1 VSSPTTTI
9 AKDDNIDV
17 TTIEELLG
25 RPARPGRPLKVAIA
39 GGGVGGLTTALC
51 MLKKG
56 MDVTV
61 YEKTAAFARF
71 GGPIQFASNALSV
84 IREID
89 DTLFDRVMDKFTF
102 TGTRACGIKDGL
114 RADGTFRMTNDSFD
128 YLWNA
133 NAPADWFVKFPLK
146 QCADIFGLPYTGVID
161 RPDLQEILIDECRKM
176 KPNFIQNGN
185 PVIGYTS
192 RGKGMG
198 VTVNLEDGTFADAD
212 VLVGSDGIWSSVR
225 AQMYGEEI
233 KKSSNNGQ
241 KRQGVSV
248 LVVSRMIDV
257 IYKSS
262 HYESYFEI
270 SSVHILDIPSLLV
283 RQYSKQMIIM
293 TLDIKYTLD
302 QNGTL

>member
-1 VSSPTTTI
+1 MI
-9 AKDDNIDV
+9 IDND
-17 TTIEELLG
+17 EELLG

-39 GGGVGGLTTALC
+39 GGGVGGLSTALC
-51 MLKKG
+51 MLKRG

-89 DTLFDRVMDKFTF
+89 NVLFDRVMEKFTF
-102 TGTRACGIKDGL
+102 TGTRECGIKDGL
-114 RADGTFRMTNDSFD
+114 RADGTFRLTDDSLD

-161 RPDLQEILIDECRKM
+161 RPDLQEILIDECRKI
-176 KPNFIQNGN
+176 KPNFMQNGN
-185 PVIGYTS
+185 PVNGYVS
-192 RGKGMG
+192 RGKGLG
-198 VTVNLEDGTFADAD
+198 VTVNLEDGTCAEAD

-233 KKSSNNGQ
+233 KKSTNNGQ
-241 KRQGVSV
+241 KRQGVSI
-248 LVVSRMIDV
+248 LYVVAFLMPDV

-262 HYESYFEI
+262 HYDSCFCKL
-270 SSVHILDIPSLLV
+270 SSVRILGIPSLLV
-283 RQYSKQMIIM
+283 RQYSKQMITM
-293 TLDIKYTLD
+293 TRDTKYTLGR
-302 QNGTL
+302 NGTL